1 MKLPRPALPAFATGL
16 GALALALLAAAPAAR
31 ADENVIRKTL
41 AERFQNLPKIDEVR
55 PAPVA
60 GLWELRIGTEVMYT
74 DAKGAY
80 LIQGSIIDTATR
92 KDLTQER
99 IDKLTAIDFASLPLK
114 DAIVWK
120 NGNGK
125 RRIAVFGDPNCG
137 YCKRLEK
144 DLINVKDVT
153 VYNFVIPIL
162 GGDSAD
168 KAPRD
173 LVRQGQHRRLARLD
187 GRRRRPAAG
196 DGPVRRLGDRA
207 QRGAGAQA
215 QGQRHAGDRLRGRHP
230 RARRDSRRRD
240 RETAG
245 GAGQVLKPTQPSRY
259 WQIQT

>member
-80 LIQGSIIDTATR
+80 LTQGSIIDTATR

-168 KAPRD
+168 KARSIWCAKDNTAAWRGWMVDGVAPPR
-173 LVRQGQHRRLARLD
+173 VMGQCDASAIERNAALARKHKVNGTPAIVFEDGTRAPGAIPAAEIEKRLAAL
-187 GRRRRPAAG
+187 
-196 DGPVRRLGDRA
+196 
-207 QRGAGAQA
+207 
-215 QGQRHAGDRLRGRHP
+215 
-230 RARRDSRRRD
+230 ARS
-240 RETAG
+240 
-245 GAGQVLKPTQPSRY
+245 
-259 WQIQT
+259 

>member
-168 KAPRD
+168 KARSIWCAKDSTDAWRGWMVDGVAPPR
-173 LVRQGQHRRLARLD
+173 VMGQCDASAIERNAALARKHKVNGTPAIVFEDGTRAPGAIPAAEIEKRLAAL
-187 GRRRRPAAG
+187 
-196 DGPVRRLGDRA
+196 
-207 QRGAGAQA
+207 
-215 QGQRHAGDRLRGRHP
+215 
-230 RARRDSRRRD
+230 ARS
-240 RETAG
+240 
-245 GAGQVLKPTQPSRY
+245 
-259 WQIQT
+259 